1 MVVEGGN
8 HLEGWIIFVSL
19 FFVGVDGYI
28 YIYISQVVLKKKCTD
43 FCWKKSIEKE
53 VNIG

>member
-28 YIYISQVVLKKKCTD
+28 YIHISSGAEKKMHG
-43 FCWKKSIEKE
+43 FLLEKKH
-53 VNIG
+53 